1 MLRELSIKNFKA
13 WHDTGKIRLAPITV
27 FFGSNSAGKTS
38 ILQFLLMLRQTA
50 ESPDRH
56 RVLHPGDRNTPV
68 ELGTIRDLVFEHN
81 LSNEIEFG
89 MSWDLPEPMT
99 VRDPLTR
106 QTIAGYKIAFEATIA
121 SDQKAAQQRVR
132 TFQYLL
138 TNGGPSL
145 CVQMKAT
152 ESNGPQT
159 QRFDLLADNYT
170 LVRNQGRAWKLPPPI
185 RFYAFPDEVGA
196 YYQNAGFTS
205 DLALEL
211 EKQLKRLQYLGPLR
225 IYSERSY
232 IWSGEVP
239 EHVGWRGERA
249 VEAMLAAATRH
260 IGSGYR
266 RKAQPFHAVI
276 ARWLQD
282 LGLLQ
287 SFEVHQIAPH
297 RKEYE
302 VMVRAGNTKE
312 IVNLPDVGFGVSQV
326 LPVVV
331 QCFYA
336 SPHTTIIL
344 EQPEIHLHPRVQ
356 TSLADLFIEATQ
368 SREDGADR
376 SIQLIIESH
385 SEHFLRRL
393 QTRVAEKVVK
403 PEDVAL
409 YFCYTKDG
417 AAILEPLEV
426 DIFGEIRNWPADFF
440 GDEMGEL
447 NARMTAAAQQE
458 INNKQ
463 TNDQKT
469 GS

>member
-1 MLRELSIKNFKA
+1 MLTELSIKNFKA
-13 WHDTGKIRLAPITV
+13 WKDTGKVRLAPITV

-38 ILQFLLMLRQTA
+38 LLQFLLMLRQTA

-68 ELGTIRDLVFEHN
+68 ELGTFRDLVFEHN
-81 LSNEIEFG
+81 LSNEIEFSLAWG
-89 MSWDLPEPMT
+89 LPKPMFVT
-99 VRDPLTR
+99 DPLAIE
-106 QTIAGYKIAFEATIA
+106 TIMSSRIRFTANIT
-121 SDQKAAQQRVR
+121 SDSKGAQQRVR
-132 TFQYLL
+132 SFQYLL
-138 TNGGPSL
+138 ANGATSL
-145 CVQMKAT
+145 TVDMKPI
-152 ESNGPQT
+152 ESSGSSKYE
-159 QRFDLLADNYT
+159 LSASNYK
-170 LVRNQGRAWKLPPPI
+170 LVRNQGRPWKLPPPI
-185 RFYAFPDEVGA
+185 RFYGFPDEVGA

-225 IYSERSY
+225 VYPERSY

-249 VEAMLAAATRH
+249 VEAMLAAASRH
-260 IGSGYR
+260 IGPGY
-266 RKAQPFHAVI
+266 KKKTQPFQAMV
-276 ARWLQD
+276 ARWLHD

-287 SFEVHQIAPH
+287 SFDVHPIAQH

-302 VMVRAGNTKE
+302 VMVRAGGAKE
-312 IVNLPDVGFGVSQV
+312 GVNLPDVGFGVSQV

-336 SPHTTIIL
+336 NPHTTVIL
-344 EQPEIHLHPRVQ
+344 EQPEIHLHPSVQ
-356 TSLADLFIEATQ
+356 TALADLFIETIQ
-368 SREDGADR
+368 SREEGADR

-393 QTRVAEKVVK
+393 QRRVAEQVLK

-409 YFCYTKDG
+409 YFCTAGDQG
-417 AAILEPLEV
+417 AVLSPLDV
-426 DIFGEIRNWPADFF
+426 DLYGEIHNWPPDFF

-447 NARMTAAAQQE
+447 AARMAAAAHRE
-458 INNKQ
+458 ATK
-463 TNDQKT
+463 K
-469 GS
+469 

>member
-1 MLRELSIKNFKA
+1 MLTELSISNFKA
-13 WHDTGKIRLAPITV
+13 WRATGKIRLAPITV

-68 ELGTIRDLVFEHN
+68 ELGTFRDLVFEHE
-81 LSNEIEFG
+81 LSNEIEFT
-89 MSWDLPEPMT
+89 MAWRLPEAMI

-106 QTIAGYKIAFEATIA
+106 EGITGTQIYFNARIA
-121 SDQKAAQQRVR
+121 SDARGALQQIRR
-132 TFQYLL
+132 FQYSLG
-138 TNGGPSL
+138 NGNGALS
-145 CVQMKAT
+145 VGMKAL
-152 ESNGPQT
+152 ESVGSPKYE
-159 QRFDLLADNYT
+159 LHADNYK
-170 LVRNQGRAWKLPPPI
+170 LVRNQGRVWKLPGPI

-225 IYSERSY
+225 IYPERSY

-249 VEAMLAAATRH
+249 VEAMLAAASRS
-260 IGSGYR
+260 IGPGYK
-266 RKAQPFHAVI
+266 RKTQPFQAVV

-282 LGLLQ
+282 LGLLE
-287 SFEVHQIAPH
+287 SFEVRPIAAH

-302 VMVRAGNTKE
+302 VMVRAGGAKQ

-336 SPHTTIIL
+336 NPHTTVIL

-356 TSLADLFIEATQ
+356 TALADLFIEAIQ
-368 SREDGADR
+368 SREEGADR

-393 QTRVAEKVVK
+393 QRRVAEQVVK
-403 PEDVAL
+403 PDDVAL
-409 YFCYTKDG
+409 YFCRG
-417 AAILEPLEV
+417 AEGGAVLEPLEV
-426 DIFGEIRNWPADFF
+426 NIFGEIKNWPSDFF
-440 GDEMGEL
+440 GDEMAEL
-447 NARMTAAAQQE
+447 AARMEAAAQHE
-458 INNKQ
+458 
-463 TNDQKT
+463 TEQK
-469 GS
+469 